1 VIDPLN
7 PILAAVVSVV
17 VSAIVS
23 YLLGPRMALRQ
34 EAARGDAHVRTE
46 LRRILG
52 EIALRLEHEVAYRE
66 SVIKGISDPVEYRSL
81 KPCDLDE
88 PFWRLIRTAEDP
100 RLARRRRERLY
111 KQLRDII
118 PQRFE
123 ILRVLP
129 QAPKVE
135 DYSLTRPG
143 NLLVEYRITWI
154 LRGKKEDGVDV
165 LYVLS
170 DPLHDQKALDKLR
183 EIIERLR
190 EMERLLEK

>member
-1 VIDPLN
+1 
-7 PILAAVVSVV
+7 
-17 VSAIVS
+17 
-23 YLLGPRMALRQ
+23 M
-34 EAARGDAHVRTE
+34 
-46 LRRILG
+46 
-52 EIALRLEHEVAYRE
+52 
-66 SVIKGISDPVEYRSL
+66 EYKSL
-81 KPCDLDE
+81 KPWDLDE

-129 QAPKVE
+129 QAPKGE

-143 NLLVEYRITWI
+143 NLLVDYQITWI
-154 LRGKKEDGVDV
+154 LRGKKEDGVD
-165 LYVLS
+165 VLS

>member
-17 VSAIVS
+17 VSAIAS

-66 SVIKGISDPVEYRSL
+66 SVIKGISEPVEYKSL
-81 KPCDLDE
+81 KPWDLDE

-100 RLARRRRERLY
+100 RLDRRRRERLY

-129 QAPKVE
+129 QAPKGE

-143 NLLVEYRITWI
+143 NLLVEYLINRI
-154 LRGKKEDGVDV
+154 LRGKKEDGVD
-165 LYVLS
+165 VLS

-190 EMERLLEK
+190 EMEQLLEK

>member
-7 PILAAVVSVV
+7 LILAAVKKM